1 MMSWLATLTGYI
13 APLFLILSP
22 IISYGDQAVS
32 MHRKKTSAGF
42 SLDIPLIMLVASL
55 FRIFY
60 WPGARFDASLLIQ
73 SLIMV
78 GMQVALLKIAL
89 DHRPAPSNKG
99 GEAGLPFAP
108 PEGVF
113 AQRPYNFWQWR
124 SPKPYWQFIVYLFM
138 GLLAGEVVVS
148 GMTPGYYPTYSELVG
163 IIGLSVEAILP
174 IPQIIANAQ
183 SKSCKGFRVSVLASW
198 IGGDAMKIY
207 WFFTATTE
215 IPVAFKVCG
224 IFQACCDC
232 FLGIQYFFYGDGKGA
247 ILKGHALQ
255 EIPSQEMSWK

>member
-1 MMSWLATLTGYI
+1 MGKANTM
-13 APLFLILSP
+13 
-22 IISYGDQAVS
+22 
-32 MHRKKTSAGF
+32 
-42 SLDIPLIMLVASL
+42 
-55 FRIFY
+55 
-60 WPGARFDASLLIQ
+60 AR
-73 SLIMV
+73 
-78 GMQVALLKIAL
+78 
-89 DHRPAPSNKG
+89 
-99 GEAGLPFAP
+99 
-108 PEGVF
+108 
-113 AQRPYNFWQWR
+113 
-124 SPKPYWQFIVYLFM
+124 YWQFIVYLFM

-148 GMTPGYYPTYSELVG
+148 SMTPGYYPTYSELVG

-215 IPVAFKVCG
+215 IPVAFKMCG

-247 ILKGHALQ
+247 TVKGHPLQ